1 MNNGQLVGLEIEVRL
16 YMVALGMVQLA
27 DLDNRASAVVRVA
40 YSLALDRRLQR
51 AAVPLDIVVPDM
63 VDTVEQGNVKRVVM
77 AQFHEYLHLPQ

>member
-27 DLDNRASAVVRVA
+27 DLDNRASAVVLVA

>member
-1 MNNGQLVGLEIEVRL
+1 MNNEQLVGLEIEVRL

-27 DLDNRASAVVRVA
+27 DLDNRASAVVLVA